1 MAARRA
7 RSSPLGRIFDDQ
19 DRRRPIPHHGDL
31 ASAADDPVRAPAAT
45 AAPSAIA
52 CSPRPR
58 DRMGPHRRA
67 RLAQRRR
74 RNCLRAGHGTNVERA
89 TPRSFMS
96 YLGGRKARYATA
108 SLPRPSADGRRSP
121 SLAQASQRYLLKHMM
136 IDALEK
142 RLVEALKSVDA
153 HGDVAPA
160 HVHDPMTMLLREN
173 AVRANLTRWD
183 DGRGRYVLTGTGRRR
198 IVEGSRAPG
207 AVVSFRNRGVVGSGA
222 LHRKS
227 ADTNLK
233 E

>member
-1 MAARRA
+1 
-7 RSSPLGRIFDDQ
+7 
-19 DRRRPIPHHGDL
+19 
-31 ASAADDPVRAPAAT
+31 
-45 AAPSAIA
+45 
-52 CSPRPR
+52 
-58 DRMGPHRRA
+58 
-67 RLAQRRR
+67 
-74 RNCLRAGHGTNVERA
+74 
-89 TPRSFMS
+89 MS

-198 IVEGSRAPG
+198 ISEGSRAPG

-227 ADTNLK
+227 ADTNL
-233 E
+233 EE

>member
-1 MAARRA
+1 
-7 RSSPLGRIFDDQ
+7 
-19 DRRRPIPHHGDL
+19 
-31 ASAADDPVRAPAAT
+31 
-45 AAPSAIA
+45 
-52 CSPRPR
+52 
-58 DRMGPHRRA
+58 
-67 RLAQRRR
+67 
-74 RNCLRAGHGTNVERA
+74 
-89 TPRSFMS
+89 MS

-173 AVRANLTRWD
+173 AVRANLMRWD

-198 IVEGSRAPG
+198 ISEGSRAPG
-207 AVVSFRNRGVVGSGA
+207 AVVSFRNRASWAAVRCIGNPPTPTSRNSCSSGCA
-222 LHRKS
+222 SPRQDRPRRFGHLNGTILIYGATRLHRQADRESGGRSGRTPRSGGAQSGKS
-227 ADTNLK
+227 QSVVFVAIGINSLK
-233 E
+233 SS